1 MLDRSPSVAME
12 TAGSSLLELVVPAV
26 VQLYNQH
33 TVYSKQY
40 CHIVI
45 VWPSGSAD
53 TVSPP
58 PPEHL

>member
-1 MLDRSPSVAME
+1 ME

-53 TVSPP
+53 TVSPA